1 MRTYPQTRKFLI
13 GLKLISFLLHL
24 PSSGVRF
31 LLQKLFVFYQTC
43 ISPHKG
49 YQCAC
54 HTHNGEASCSDH
66 ALHVL
71 ETYPLLTAIHLI
83 WQRSRHCRAVSKQHG
98 FTLKHMYLRHGV
110 AVAGIVALTGCGGGG
125 GGGGG
130 TTPPPTPTNL
140 SGKFVIANNG
150 TESAA
155 IGIPYTVTTAA
166 AQATTA
172 AARTISSVTGT
183 DGSFSYYLAGDTIA
197 FSIGNNTFNVTAGT
211 KITAQELAAT
221 LCTSNVDPTKCQY
234 TTAKNIETFL
244 LNWDTDRNSNN
255 GITLSA
261 SASTPTVAFTS
272 DQFTDALASQLAAQ
286 GITPVAAFKPSLGM
300 NTEAPQAEQDSIAQ
314 AVPFVD
320 IFRVAR
326 PFKELS
332 SCTSGSINYDVN
344 GWPIPAAGSTC
355 TIRTILVNNASSDNI
370 PAGTYTVLY
379 DGTGT
384 LEYGNDASL
393 VSHTAGRDLINIS
406 FSGTAINL
414 NIKTTTTSD
423 PVRNIR
429 VVMPGGIC
437 EGNPFVRVTDASGC
451 PSGTYRDFAETLKT
465 NSDLTKGR
473 NAIVFNPDYL
483 RFMKDFR
490 VIRMMNFMEAS
501 PSKIAC
507 NGLTGNDYTNCL
519 LQDFTWDQR
528 AKMDAA
534 TWGGSARIPL
544 LERYGRGVPLE
555 VAVELANQLN
565 THPWFNIP
573 HNATDDYVTN
583 FATYVSDHLK
593 TGLKAY
599 IEYSNETWNDTFW
612 AALYV
617 REKGKG
623 LYTPSSNPFWDGAYY
638 TAKRSAEIFQI
649 CENIFKGADRLV
661 RILGTYQANKDLSN
675 GMLKYLK
682 DNGNLGHVDALAMG
696 AYFYGCWSRSSNS
709 KCDATN
715 VPKLLSDAASLDDIF
730 SIIDNPKDPYGM
742 TSLQTEFSQQIIVAN
757 SFGKLLYAY
766 EGGQHLSV
774 DANTDATRRALF
786 ILANQDSRMGDRYM
800 TLLNAWKAAGGQQF
814 MLYTQ
819 PQSFHTWGLFGIK
832 ESLLQPRSSAK
843 KYDAAMKFQ
852 ETQGKC
858 WWNGC

>member
-1 MRTYPQTRKFLI
+1 MQHFLRQ
-13 GLKLISFLLHL
+13 L
-24 PSSGVRF
+24 VT
-31 LLQKLFVFYQTC
+31 FYQKH
-43 ISPHKG
+43 ISPRKG

-54 HTHNGEASCSDH
+54 HTHNREISCSDH

-71 ETYPLLTAIHLI
+71 ETYPLLTALHLI
-83 WQRSRHCRAVSKQHG
+83 WQRKHHCHTVSKQHG
-98 FTLKHMYLRHGV
+98 FTLKSMYLRHGF
-110 AVAGIVALTGCGGGG
+110 AVAGMVALTGCGGGG

-130 TTPPPTPTNL
+130 GGTPTPPTPTTLTGN
-140 SGKFVIANNG
+140 FVITNQG
-150 TESAA
+150 TETGAGGVSYTITSAA
-155 IGIPYTVTTAA
+155 PQAA
-166 AQATTA
+166 ATTA
-172 AARTISSVTGT
+172 NIAAQSSGVTGT
-183 DGSFSYYLAGDTIA
+183 GGSFSYNAGDSIS
-197 FSIGNNTFNVTAGT
+197 FSIGGQTFSVLAAT
-211 KITAQELAAT
+211 KISAQELAIAFAAAQPQASFCDT
-221 LCTSNVDPTKCQY
+221 ACQGIV
-234 TTAKNIETFL
+234 KRNIELFL
-244 LNWDTDRNSNN
+244 LSGDDNHDAALD
-255 GITLSA
+255 GINLSA
-261 SASTPTVAFTS
+261 SFTVQNIPGSTIRDDTFADLLAS
-272 DQFTDALASQLAAQ
+272 ALAKK
-286 GITPVAAFKPSLGM
+286 GVPPVSTFKPLLGM

-332 SCTSGSINYDVN
+332 SCTSGSISYDSN
-344 GWPIPAAGSTC
+344 GWPTSAPSTC
-355 TIRTILVNNASSDNI
+355 TVRTILVNNASANNI
-370 PAGTYTVLY
+370 PAGTYTVIY
-379 DGTGT
+379 DGKGT
-384 LEYGNDASL
+384 LEYGNDANF
-393 VSHTAGRDLINIS
+393 VNGSHTQGLEKININ
-406 FSGTAINL
+406 FTGTAINL
-414 NIKTTTTSD
+414 TIKTTDVND
-423 PVRNIR
+423 PIRNIR
-429 VVMPGGIC
+429 IVMPGGIC
-437 EGNPFVRVTDASGC
+437 EGNPFVRVADASGC
-451 PSGTYRDFAETLKT
+451 PSSPYRDFAETLKT
-465 NSDLTKGR
+465 NSDPTKGR

-501 PSKIAC
+501 PSKTAC
-507 NGLTGNDYTNCL
+507 NGLTSNDYTNCL
-519 LQDFTWDQR
+519 LQDFTWDRR
-528 AKMDAA
+528 AKIDAA
-534 TWGGSARIPL
+534 TWGGSARTPL

-565 THPWFNIP
+565 SHPWFNIP

-583 FATYVSDHLK
+583 FATYVSGHLK
-593 TGLKAY
+593 SGLKAY

-649 CENIFKGADRLV
+649 CENTFNGADRLV

-709 KCDATN
+709 KCDAAN

-742 TSLQTEFSQQIIVAN
+742 TSLQTEFSQQITVAN

-800 TLLNAWKAAGGQQF
+800 TLLNAWKTAGGQQF

-843 KYDAAMKFQ
+843 KYDAIMTFQ